1 MSCKKNAMNLNSYVL
16 QEECNEVELMYV
28 LQEECNEAEPMDVL
42 QEECNEAELI
52 CLARRMQ

>member
-1 MSCKKNAMNLNSYVL
+1 MNLNSYVL